1 MKGKKSLSQ
10 DEEGEGEEGKTGHG
24 DRASGGL
31 RGGEIAPAYST
42 PKRSDDENIS
52 FNLEVKKPIFFCGRM
67 AFRRRSGSQGSVGGE
82 EE

>member
-10 DEEGEGEEGKTGHG
+10 DEGEEGEGGKTGHG
-24 DRASGGL
+24 DRANVGL

-52 FNLEVKKPIFFCGRM
+52 FNLEVKKQSFSVAGW
-67 AFRRRSGSQGSVGGE
+67 RSAADQAAKDL
-82 EE
+82 

>member
-10 DEEGEGEEGKTGHG
+10 DEEEEGEEGKTGHG

-31 RGGEIAPAYST
+31 RGGEIAPAYCT

-52 FNLEVKKPIFFCGRM
+52 FNLEVKKSFSVAGWRS
-67 AFRRRSGSQGSVGGE
+67 RRRSGSQGSVGGE